1 MLFLPFDVNGRMRVG
16 ARVGDLVRA
25 LHLDTDAA
33 GLVLSRGDQLDVNTD
48 TWLIRPIWGRLRE
61 SGGAGKGRHE

>member
-1 MLFLPFDVNGRMRVG
+1 MLFLPFDANGRMRVG

-33 GLVLSRGDQLDVNTD
+33 GLVLSRGDQLDVNLD
-48 TWLIRPIWGRLRE
+48 VRLVFRRCLRE